1 MDDKLDKI
9 YDLIDK
15 MYSDLSGKIDGMG
28 NEIKKV
34 DIKIEHKIEP
44 KIQALFEAKDIIYE
58 KLDNLGEKVDNLS
71 SKLEKQEVEIKV
83 IKGGK

>member
-1 MDDKLDKI
+1 MDDRTFEL
-9 YDLIDK
+9 LEK
-15 MYSDLSGKIDGMG
+15 MYVELQ
-28 NEIKKV
+28 EIKQFQKKM
-34 DIKIEHKIEP
+34 DIKVEQNIEP

-58 KLDNLGEKVDNLS
+58 KLDNLEEEMKEVKEEVRVLS